1 MSIVSRLIPDC
12 IAFAMLFLLQE
23 DASNITIL
31 GLLLE
36 CNLPKSLFNNPQVLL
51 FPQICFSN

>member
-1 MSIVSRLIPDC
+1 MKLSLSLCSRC
-12 IAFAMLFLLQE
+12 LLQE

-36 CNLPKSLFNNPQVLL
+36 CSLPKSLFSSPQV
-51 FPQICFSN
+51 FIHHHV